1 MLKRATWFLAG
12 TVTGAAGSGY
22 AKRRVRAAVSQVTPR
37 AVARQ
42 GAVAL
47 RRQATRLV
55 RREPNH
61 TPQSLADRIAPD
73 EQVLVDG
80 RPVDRERIVVTRHHL
95 LPGP

>member
-1 MLKRATWFLAG
+1 
-12 TVTGAAGSGY
+12 
-22 AKRRVRAAVSQVTPR
+22 
-37 AVARQ
+37 
-42 GAVAL
+42 
-47 RRQATRLV
+47 V

-80 RPVDRERIVVTRHHL
+80 RPVDRERIVVTRQHL